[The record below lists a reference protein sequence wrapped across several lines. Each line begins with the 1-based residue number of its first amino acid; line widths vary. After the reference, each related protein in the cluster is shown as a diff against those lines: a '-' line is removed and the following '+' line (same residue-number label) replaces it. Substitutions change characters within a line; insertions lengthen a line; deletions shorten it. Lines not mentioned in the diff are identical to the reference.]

1 MFDDFGK
8 NLKNA
13 FSGLN
18 ILWSILD
25 IILISVVLYI
35 VFMFLKKN
43 NSRRLIKYA
52 VIVIVLTMIFNATY
66 LSNMPMTHILVRYG
80 FIAALLFCTI
90 LFQPELKR
98 SLYKLASPKA
108 ASELY
113 STTYDV
119 SDEILL
125 QTINEIVKAAQNMSK
140 KNVGALM
147 IIVPSVPPT
156 SIIETG
162 TRLDS
167 ELSSQLLECLFNTKA
182 PLHDGAVF
190 IRGNKI
196 LAAGCFLPLTQNQ
209 DIDKELGTRHRA
221 AIGVTE
227 TNNCVAIIVSE
238 ESGVI
243 SVAVDGVIKRY
254 YDSEMLRST
263 LMEVYGLRATESG
276 AKRGGNK

>member
-1 MFDDFGK
+1 MTFFE
-8 NLKNA
+8 NIVNA
-13 FSGLN
+13 FKGIN

-25 IILISVVLYI
+25 ILFITFALYL
-35 VFMFLKKN
+35 VFIFLKKN
-43 NSRRLIKYA
+43 NSKRLIKY
-52 VIVIVLTMIFNATY
+52 VILLLFVVILLNAETFAG
-66 LSNMPMTHILVRYG
+66 MKMTHVLVAYG
-80 FIAALLFCTI
+80 FIAVLLI
-90 LFQPELKR
+90 IAVLFQPELKR
-98 SLYKLASPKA
+98 GLYKIASPKDA
-108 ASELY
+108 AELY

-119 SDEILL
+119 SDEILIK
-125 QTINEIVKAAQNMSK
+125 TIDDIVKAAQNMSK

-147 IIVPSVPPT
+147 VIVPGAPPM
-156 SIIETG
+156 SILESG
-162 TRLDS
+162 TKLNS
-167 ELSSQLLECLFNTKA
+167 ELSSQLIECLFNTKA

-243 SVAVDGVIKRY
+243 SVAVDGIIKRY
-254 YDSEMLRST
+254 FDSDMLKST
-263 LMEVYGLRATESG
+263 LMEVYGLRATDTTKKG
-276 AKRGGNK
+276 GKAK

>member
-1 MFDDFGK
+1 MFKEFAK
-8 NLKNA
+8 NIQDA
-13 FSGLN
+13 FTGIN
-18 ILWSILD
+18 IMWSILD
-25 IILISVVLYI
+25 ILLISIVLY
-35 VFMFLKKN
+35 FAFKFLKKN
-43 NSRRLIKYA
+43 NSKRLIKYIILA
-52 VIVIVLTMIFNATY
+52 LVLVVIFNTEY
-66 LSNMPMTHILVRYG
+66 FSNMVITHILIKYG
-80 FIAALLFCTI
+80 FIAALLFCII
-90 LFQPELKR
+90 LFQPEFKR
-98 SLYKLASPKA
+98 GLYKLASPKT

-119 SDEILL
+119 SDDKLL
-125 QTINEIVKAAQNMSK
+125 QTINEIVKATQNMSK

-147 IIVPSVPPT
+147 VIVPSVPPAD
-156 SIIETG
+156 IIKTG

-190 IRGNKI
+190 IRGDKI
-196 LAAGCFLPLTQNQ
+196 LAAGCFLVLTQKT

-243 SVAVDGVIKRY
+243 SVATDGEIKRY
-254 YDSEMLRST
+254 YDSEMLRT
-263 LMEVYGLRATESG
+263 KLMEVYGLRPTQTGKE
-276 AKRGGNK
+276 RR